1 MYRNYILTLDDGK
14 EWALHWYDILDTI
27 NGSYSISDIRV
38 GDNIYC
44 LDNVIRMVIHIEKY

>member
-27 NGSYSISDIRV
+27 DGAYSVSDIRI
-38 GDNIYC
+38 GDNVYC